1 MTASYSTM
9 WRASASAPCFPSAC
23 RAGNRECIRG
33 RTCEPLCVKSG
44 QGTFLARTSVRGPE
58 RCRVASAAR
67 LQRPSSRVRLTAP
80 RRCKAYSPRNLPS
93 RDMKRCS
100 SEDWSMPSNG
110 EWTEIPPGLDAS
122 TCRCHRYFSGCVSP
136 LALSAAGRLFEV
148 ESANE
153 CIEMLP
159 TEPRETLL
167 LVWKLAG
174 GRVANPAQV
183 PIGTPLD
190 LIMVAPCSGLPVAG
204 SPN

>member
-1 MTASYSTM
+1 MPCGERSAVAATVVEGAIDCTASVQSLLP
-9 WRASASAPCFPSAC
+9 A
-23 RAGNRECIRG
+23 
-33 RTCEPLCVKSG
+33 KSG
-44 QGTFLARTSVRGPE
+44 IKGDEALLE
-58 RCRVASAAR
+58 
-67 LQRPSSRVRLTAP
+67 QR
-80 RRCKAYSPRNLPS
+80 RRST
-93 RDMKRCS
+93 
-100 SEDWSMPSNG
+100 PSNG
-110 EWTEIPPGLDAS
+110 EWTEIPPGLDGS
-122 TCRCHRYFSGCVSP
+122 TRRCHRCCSGWVSP
-136 LALSAAGRLFEV
+136 LCCRRRGDCSRV

-174 GRVANPAQV
+174 DRVANPAQV